1 MLGAIIGDIVGS
13 VYEFNPTDDYNFEMF
28 KKGSSFTDDT
38 ICTIAVAD
46 ALLKGRDY
54 GESIHEWCRKYPNPS
69 GGYGG
74 SFNLWVLSDKP
85 KPYGSFG
92 NGSAM
97 RVSPIGMWYT
107 NDLERL
113 LEEAKKSAEC
123 THNHPEGIKG
133 AQCIAEAIR
142 MAQSDDFGVFEYCGD
157 KEEFAKDIRDYVL
170 SAYDYDIEI
179 DYENYRGIFNETC
192 QGTVPQAL
200 DIIGR
205 STGFEDAIRRA
216 VSLGADADTLGA
228 IVGSI
233 AERIWGIPDDI
244 RKKAL
249 SYLTD
254 EMRSVVEEFY
264 HTLEVR
270 EGVTADGIAPKNFEY
285 FMSCDIAGT
294 SHIHSQFIFKE
305 IKQLDILELRHEN
318 NPYDHLAVAIYFRN
332 TKIGYV
338 PRKQNEALGRLLMA
352 GWENRII
359 AHVVDILNEN
369 NYYRVHIRIDIQ
381 RCGVISTEKPTRFRN
396 ETFVQEDPFM
406 FDKEAFNT
414 YNKSEKAQLYYSTG
428 GRTGTLP
435 GRTTPDKIDKL
446 EENEIFVFGSN
457 EEGHHNGGA
466 ALLALNRFGA
476 VYGNGHGLQ
485 GKSYAISTMEG
496 LISTARNIN
505 TFIDFASEHQ
515 ELRFFVTAIGCGI
528 AGYNPL
534 QIAPLF
540 SRAIILPNVF
550 LPLIF
555 WEYFW
560 QTNEY
565 HPDYFLPSSDWDK
578 WNKLS

>member
-74 SFNLWVLSDKP
+74 SFNLWVHSDKP